1 MTFSRFIRLPLF
13 LLALGCFITAGA
25 QAGPKGKGPQARL
38 LNTEKMKS
46 LLDLNEEQII
56 LIDELNTTQQASM
69 KTLREQDFETKEDRQ
84 AAGKALMAEYQT
96 SLKEILS
103 TEQQEKLKAVR
114 KEQRQKRRAR
124 RSDRADQ

>member
-1 MTFSRFIRLPLF
+1 MKLSKLIRLPLF
-13 LLALGCFITAGA
+13 LLALGSFITAGA

-38 LNTEKMKS
+38 LNTEKMTT
-46 LLDLNEEQII
+46 LLELDEEQII

-84 AAGKALMAEYQT
+84 TAVKALRDEYQT

-103 TEQQEKLKAVR
+103 TEQQEKLKALR
-114 KEQRQKRRAR
+114 KEQRQKRRTR
-124 RSDRADQ
+124 RSDRSDQ

>member
-13 LLALGCFITAGA
+13 LLALGSFITAGA
-25 QAGPKGKGPQARL
+25 QAGPKGKRPQARL
-38 LNTEKMKS
+38 LNTEKMKP
-46 LLDLNEEQII
+46 LLELDEEQII
-56 LIDELNTTQQASM
+56 LIGELNTTQEASM

-84 AAGKALMAEYQT
+84 AAMKAVMGEYQA

-103 TEQQEKLKAVR
+103 AEQQEKLKALR

-124 RSDRADQ
+124 RSDGKDK

>member
-1 MTFSRFIRLPLF
+1 
-13 LLALGCFITAGA
+13 
-25 QAGPKGKGPQARL
+25 
-38 LNTEKMKS
+38 MKS
-46 LLDLNEEQII
+46 VLELDEEQII

-103 TEQQEKLKAVR
+103 TEQQEKLKALR

-124 RSDRADQ
+124 RSDRSDQ